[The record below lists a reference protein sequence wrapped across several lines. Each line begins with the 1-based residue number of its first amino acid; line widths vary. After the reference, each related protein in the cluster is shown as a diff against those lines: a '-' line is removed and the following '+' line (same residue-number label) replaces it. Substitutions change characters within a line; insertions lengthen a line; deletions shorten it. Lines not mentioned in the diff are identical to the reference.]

1 MQIVTIAKGTADP
14 DIACLNSYDKK
25 ICPQTFV
32 LETSHATSLQAK
44 QFLRESLKQKQTNH
58 NFLLTMSR
66 QASTFA

>member
-44 QFLRESLKQKQTNH
+44 QPLIDLSSNKSKEK
-58 NFLLTMSR
+58 
-66 QASTFA
+66 

>member
-1 MQIVTIAKGTADP
+1 MQIVTIAKGTTDP
-14 DIACLNSYDKK
+14 EITFLNSYEREM
-25 ICPQTFV
+25 CPQTFV
-32 LETSHATSLQAK
+32 LESSHATSLQAK